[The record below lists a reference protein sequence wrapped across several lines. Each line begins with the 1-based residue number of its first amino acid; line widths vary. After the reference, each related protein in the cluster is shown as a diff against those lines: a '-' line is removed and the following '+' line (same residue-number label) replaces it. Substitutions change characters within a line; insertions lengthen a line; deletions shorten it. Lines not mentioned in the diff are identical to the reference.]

1 MSAQHPFILFVGN
14 PGRGEDLLN
23 RVESLGWWVYL
34 PEDDLEALGMYITY
48 APDVVVLDAEA
59 APEIAVNVYHHL
71 SSVHAAPL
79 LVLTSDSTWDAG
91 VSNDIY
97 LLPPGIGR
105 DALAARIAAVV
116 GNRETENA

>member
-14 PGRGEDLLN
+14 PGRGEDLLTT
-23 RVESLGWWVYL
+23 VEPLGWWVYT
-34 PEDDLEALGMYITY
+34 PEDDLEALGMYITF

-59 APEIAVNVYHHL
+59 APEIAANVYHHL

-79 LVLTSDSTWDAG
+79 LVLTSDANWNASASD
-91 VSNDIY
+91 DIY

-105 DALAARIAAVV
+105 EALAARIAAVV

>member
-59 APEIAVNVYHHL
+59 APEIAANVYHHL

-91 VSNDIY
+91 ASNDIY